1 MGHAAE
7 DMSDLYDMIR
17 RDVKF
22 RRVHAEKAGIGFTL
36 PSKVAVIGRNGR
48 KSESEPISE
57 MVASA

>member
-22 RRVHAEKAGIGFTL
+22 RREQAEKAGIGFIL
-36 PSKVAVIGRNGR
+36 PSETVVVGRNGR
-48 KSESEPISE
+48 KNESEPVLE
-57 MVASA
+57 SAATA